1 MFSIL
6 SRAFQV
12 AAICAKT
19 PASKRRKPG
28 RWTLSSDDAYE
39 SEKRGGPDRID
50 LILVPPRELVE
61 RNELNAVARADGV
74 RGVARQPRSLLPS
87 ASARGWR
94 VPTRG
99 SNEAGFA
106 SRAWFAAGN
115 VKKSPA
121 GAGLFTR
128 GLDFNFS
135 RKPGCGV

>member
-50 LILVPPRELVE
+50 LILVPPRELME
-61 RNELNAVARADGV
+61 RNELNAVAGADGGRVSLDTRALAALAKRIRAPLARADKGI
-74 RGVARQPRSLLPS
+74 
-87 ASARGWR
+87 
-94 VPTRG
+94 
-99 SNEAGFA
+99 E
-106 SRAWFAAGN
+106 
-115 VKKSPA
+115 
-121 GAGLFTR
+121 
-128 GLDFNFS
+128 
-135 RKPGCGV
+135 

>member
-74 RGVARQPRSLLPS
+74 RGVARQPRSRRSCQAHP
-87 ASARGWR
+87 R
-94 VPTRG
+94 
-99 SNEAGFA
+99 
-106 SRAWFAAGN
+106 AAG
-115 VKKSPA
+115 A
-121 GAGLFTR
+121 CRQGDRMRR
-128 GLDFNFS
+128 GL
-135 RKPGCGV
+135 RRGPGLPPET